1 MKKSAILTDILKSS
15 KWIICK
21 ILLSIIVIS
30 FSLVGVASKIKELI
44 DLGPASSSRY
54 FFEQK
59 ALNIALLICIFTVAV
74 FYRSVLAAKL
84 SNNITFTLRN
94 MAFRNLLKRKIVY
107 HETHNVSQ
115 LQSNIIDDA
124 GSVSVIVREIVSFFI
139 RNIIVLFASVILM
152 YRQSPNLFYI
162 TFLALGFIAIPIYFV
177 SNKYKGVTLDYHKL
191 LDEITKLLTEAINNI
206 KLVYSYNLQD
216 IKYNDFEKQNNILRE
231 TYYRLSI
238 FRAAIFSF
246 AICAISLSITFV
258 IYTGFTSLG
267 KGHVTSGELVAF
279 MMYGIMFIGS
289 VIGAI
294 NNIALAHPY
303 IKKLQRLIDLIQHDE
318 YEFFNFK
325 VNNFPKKPNIKFNHV
340 NFIYPTRL
348 DVCLK
353 FDLEVKYGEF
363 VVIHGKSGAGK
374 STILQLLLKLYEPS
388 SGSIEINGENLANIS
403 TKLVRSNLILVTQ
416 EPLIFDATILEN
428 ITLQKPYIQEDLQ
441 NILEICQLNQ
451 MLQDISLDKHIRN
464 CNLSG
469 GQKQRICLARSLLAK
484 PKVLILDEATNAL
497 DKESENQILQSIRN
511 YMASRTLIVVS
522 HNPNIIAKADKAI
535 KVSSLT
541 NPIAKV

>member
-1 MKKSAILTDILKSS
+1 MKKYAILTDILKSS

-44 DLGPASSSRY
+44 DLVPASSDGY

-59 ALNIALLICIFTVAV
+59 ALNIALLICVFTVAV

-94 MAFRNLLKRKIVY
+94 MAFSNLLKRKIVY

-124 GSVSVIVREIVSFFI
+124 SSVSIIVREIVSFFI
-139 RNIIVLFASVILM
+139 RNIIVLFASLILM

-162 TFLALGFIAIPIYFV
+162 TFLALGFIAIPMYFV
-177 SNKYKGVTLDYHKL
+177 SSKYKGVNLDYHKL
-191 LDEITKLLTEAINNI
+191 LDEIAKLLTETINNI
-206 KLVYSYNLQD
+206 KLVYSYNLQE
-216 IKYNDFEKQNNILRE
+216 IKCNGFERQNNTLQD
-231 TYYRLSI
+231 TYYRLGI

-258 IYTGFTSLG
+258 IYTGFKSIG
-267 KGHVTSGELVAF
+267 KGYITAGELVAF
-279 MMYGIMFIGS
+279 MMYGIMFVGS
-289 VIGAI
+289 FIGAI

-303 IKKLQRLIDLIQHDE
+303 IKKLQRLLDLIQYDE
-318 YEFFNFK
+318 YEASDFK
-325 VNNFPKKPNIKFNHV
+325 VNNFPERPDIKFNNV

-353 FDLEVKYGEF
+353 FDLEIGYGEF
-363 VVIHGKSGAGK
+363 VVIHGKSGVGK

-388 SGSIEINGENLANIS
+388 GGIIEINGENLADIS
-403 TKLVRSNLILVTQ
+403 TKLVRSNLVLVTQ
-416 EPLIFDATILEN
+416 EPIIFDATIIGN
-428 ITLQKPYIQEDLQ
+428 ITLQKPYIKEDLK
-441 NILEICQLNQ
+441 NVLEICGLGKI
-451 MLQDISLDKHIRN
+451 DVPLDTHVKS

-469 GQKQRICLARSLLAK
+469 GQRQRICLARSLLAK
-484 PKVLILDEATNAL
+484 PKVLMLDEATNAL
-497 DKESENQILQSIRN
+497 DKESENQILQNIRN
-511 YMASRTLIVVS
+511 YMAGRTLIVVS